1 MLFISFYAKFLIWLP
16 VYQEPVEYVSTLK
29 NDGDSVL
36 FPPAPERVNFPCHPS
51 YINFLN
57 IFLILDIDMN
67 DFFSIHNLI
76 MNI

>member
-36 FPPAPERVNFPCHPS
+36 FTPAPERVKPFLYQLPQ
-51 YINFLN
+51 YISHIRYWYKWFFLN
-57 IFLILDIDMN
+57 T
-67 DFFSIHNLI
+67 
-76 MNI
+76 